1 MEFTNESQTNIMEI
15 THPEQPLELKGNE
28 KRIAS
33 CKKVGGEKKHK
44 GHKREQ
50 DFNKQYNPENNEKK
64 IEYGPTSDSNI
75 ANSHTICDKLKEKL
89 NLQTTSFNTSNKS
102 GNNIQFT
109 LGVIPELKDV
119 TAETLNS
126 DKELVRSIF
135 NKYLKKTHSSKP
147 ADLLVYKDNEK
158 KEWIFFKMDD
168 IIEYICNNCTWRMLD
183 SGRLKGDFPD
193 SSTKGSRQYI
203 TYEYRR
209 TNKSY
214 FLGLNGGAGIRFI
227 ELLKNETYGI
237 PYYVDSFNYETTM
250 AN

>member
-1 MEFTNESQTNIMEI
+1 M
-15 THPEQPLELKGNE
+15 K

-64 IEYGPTSDSNI
+64 ILFI
-75 ANSHTICDKLKEKL
+75 ANSHTICDKLTEKL
-89 NLQTTSFNTSNKS
+89 NLQTTSFNTSNKR

-135 NKYLKKTHSSKP
+135 NKYIIVVNLLTYWFIKIMRKKNGYFSKWMI
-147 ADLLVYKDNEK
+147 L
-158 KEWIFFKMDD
+158 
-168 IIEYICNNCTWRMLD
+168 
-183 SGRLKGDFPD
+183 
-193 SSTKGSRQYI
+193 
-203 TYEYRR
+203 
-209 TNKSY
+209 
-214 FLGLNGGAGIRFI
+214 
-227 ELLKNETYGI
+227 
-237 PYYVDSFNYETTM
+237 
-250 AN
+250 